1 MKTHFKQTETFLH
14 THFTSFHPPNVK
26 KGFVKGEAWGSY
38 EKTPQKQPLRK
49 IPPDLSDLRD
59 DDTAIHLNLNI
70 EIPLEKKKKP
80 KHCNTVNRNV
90 PL

>member
-1 MKTHFKQTETFLH
+1 M
-14 THFTSFHPPNVK
+14 
-26 KGFVKGEAWGSY
+26 
-38 EKTPQKQPLRK
+38 RK